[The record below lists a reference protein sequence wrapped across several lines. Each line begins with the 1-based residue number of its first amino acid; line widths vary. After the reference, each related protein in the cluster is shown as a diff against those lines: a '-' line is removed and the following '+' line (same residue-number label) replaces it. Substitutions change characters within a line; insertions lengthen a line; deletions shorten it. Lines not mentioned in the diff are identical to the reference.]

1 MKKIIIKFLYRRNKN
16 HLFVLYINYIDY
28 KRLEIKN
35 ILRKKNQ
42 YKDCIK
48 KRIAFM

>member
-1 MKKIIIKFLYRRNKN
+1 MKKVIIKFLYRRNKN

-28 KRLEIKN
+28 KKLEIKN
-35 ILRKKNQ
+35 ILRKKIQ

-48 KRIAFM
+48 KEITFM